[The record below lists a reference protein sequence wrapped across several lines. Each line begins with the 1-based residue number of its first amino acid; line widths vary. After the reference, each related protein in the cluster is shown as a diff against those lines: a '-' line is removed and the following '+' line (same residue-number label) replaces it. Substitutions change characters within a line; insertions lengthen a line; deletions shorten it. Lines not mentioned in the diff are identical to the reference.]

1 MKEVPLLDYFQWKLR
16 CEYLSGLQWLWA
28 ARGGQRAG
36 EAERRG
42 AADGSLHEWNAA
54 LEYLLGQAPR
64 ETPEAARDALIAG
77 LKTQGEGNYEG
88 TQAGNRDAAASY
100 AGGAGPK

>member
-16 CEYLSGLQWLWA
+16 CEYLSDLHWL
-28 ARGGQRAG
+28 
-36 EAERRG
+36 G
-42 AADGSLHEWNAA
+42 AADASLHEWNDA

-64 ETPEAARDALIAG
+64 ETPEAAQAALIAG